1 MSQRDLAAEL
11 RAARIEVPAEVR
23 ERVRA
28 IAARDETPAARR
40 RFWRPRSLVVLVPIA
55 AAVAGAIVLTQ
66 TRNAPQPPG
75 LAARSA
81 VQAAPAPAPNVQ
93 HGAATASPPARGLIP
108 SAPSS
113 TRVQQWSAA
122 IGLRVSSPGA
132 VSNAVKDALR
142 ITASLGGH
150 PTSVHASSEGKNGAA
165 DLVLRIP
172 RVHVQEAVTRLSQL
186 GTITSEQADVQD
198 LQAGLDATA
207 RRIALLQRR
216 LAALRAEP
224 QTPERD
230 RTIAALTANV
240 ERLQR
245 QSAATLRRA
254 RFATVAL
261 HVATP
266 PPAQPV
272 HHGHGPLHGIA
283 VGAYWTGIGALYAL
297 AFGIPVALL
306 ALLVVLVVRT
316 VRRRRVDALLSR
328 P

>member
-1 MSQRDLAAEL
+1 
-11 RAARIEVPAEVR
+11 
-23 ERVRA
+23 
-28 IAARDETPAARR
+28 
-40 RFWRPRSLVVLVPIA
+40 
-55 AAVAGAIVLTQ
+55 
-66 TRNAPQPPG
+66 
-75 LAARSA
+75 
-81 VQAAPAPAPNVQ
+81 
-93 HGAATASPPARGLIP
+93 
-108 SAPSS
+108 
-113 TRVQQWSAA
+113 
-122 IGLRVSSPGA
+122 
-132 VSNAVKDALR
+132 VKDALR
-142 ITASLGGH
+142 ITTSLGGH
-150 PTSVHASSEGKNGAA
+150 PTSVHASSEGKNGSA

-207 RRIALLQRR
+207 RRIARLQRR
-216 LAALRAEP
+216 LATLRAEP

-230 RTIAALTANV
+230 NTIAALTATV

-261 HVATP
+261 HVATAP
-266 PPAQPV
+266 PVQPV

-283 VGAYWTGIGALYAL
+283 VGAYWAGIGALYAL
-297 AFGIPVALL
+297 AFGLPVAVLV
-306 ALLVVLVVRT
+306 LLVVLVVRT